1 MLTDVNTVD
10 GTATFKTI
18 GWPLVVVKTV
28 MLLSESKSTI
38 HSLRIN
44 VSVEVNSTAFTLTG
58 RSAKHA
64 AAAGSKS
71 LMKLLKS
78 AESAG
83 HFDRMTLYV
92 ASRAWLSYCPSIC
105 IPFIVVAAGAA

>member
-1 MLTDVNTVD
+1 
-10 GTATFKTI
+10 
-18 GWPLVVVKTV
+18 
-28 MLLSESKSTI
+28 MLLLESNNTI

-64 AAAGSKS
+64 AAAGSNRFTKFLNS
-71 LMKLLKS
+71 V
-78 AESAG
+78 ESAG
-83 HFDRMTLYV
+83 HFDKMTLYV